1 MQQQKFLFPF
11 LFFLFG
17 AVPLTT
23 SPAAGATVA
32 GRVVGSDGKGVV
44 QAVVFVQA
52 LPSGVTPPPVTQFA
66 IMDQVNKT
74 FVPGLLPV
82 VVGTE
87 VHFPNHDQINHHVY
101 SFSRTK
107 SFELPLYK
115 GEEASPVVFDK
126 AGVVKIGCNI
136 HDWMSGIILVLP
148 TPYYAVTD
156 EGGRFALQD
165 LPPGVYT
172 LACWHVLSQ
181 VKLEETV
188 QQVQA
193 DESSPEVIFTL
204 SLATARPRPA
214 IRGARGDQ

>member
-1 MQQQKFLFPF
+1 M
-11 LFFLFG
+11 
-17 AVPLTT
+17 
-23 SPAAGATVA
+23 
-32 GRVVGSDGKGVV
+32 
-44 QAVVFVQA
+44 FVQT
-52 LPSGVTPPPVTQFA
+52 LPPGVTPSPVSPFA

-101 SFSRTK
+101 SFSRVK

-126 AGVVKIGCNI
+126 AGVVKVGCNI
-136 HDWMSGIILVLP
+136 HDWMSGVILVLP

-156 EGGRFALQD
+156 EGGRFTLQD
-165 LPPGVYT
+165 LPTGAYT
-172 LACWHVLSQ
+172 LACWHALSQ
-181 VKLEETV
+181 VKVEETV

-193 DESSPEVIFTL
+193 DKRSLEVTFTL

>member
-1 MQQQKFLFPF
+1 VHQQKFLFPF
-11 LFFLFG
+11 LLFLLG
-17 AVPLTT
+17 VALLTT
-23 SPAAGATVA
+23 SPAAGATVS
-32 GRVVGSDGKGVV
+32 GRVVGSDGKGVA
-44 QAVVFVQA
+44 QAIVFVQA
-52 LPSGVTPPPVTQFA
+52 LPPGVTPPPVSQSA

-82 VVGTE
+82 VAGTE
-87 VHFPNHDQINHHVY
+87 VHFPNHDQIQHHVY

-126 AGVVKIGCNI
+126 AGVVKVGCNI

-156 EGGRFALQD
+156 EGGQFTLQD
-165 LPPGVYT
+165 LPPGAYT
-172 LACWHVLSQ
+172 LACWHALSQ
-181 VKLEETV
+181 VKVEETV

-193 DESSPEVIFTL
+193 DENSPEVKFTL
-204 SLATARPRPA
+204 SLATARPHPA
-214 IRGARGDQ
+214 IRGARGDR